1 MYTPAAFTVAGK
13 DWALE
18 LIQRYPFGLLISVG
32 EDYPQSSHLP
42 MLAIQRDD
50 ALYVVG
56 HVARANPHAEAILAQ
71 ARATAIFSGPH
82 AFVSANWYEEPYATV
97 PTWNYTAVHASGR
110 LQRCDAKDALKL
122 LTTRFEGRGPGA
134 WRLEGLEEAYLE
146 KQLRGIVAFEL
157 RLERLEAKAK
167 LSQNRTDADR
177 ARVIAAL
184 SRSDDPV
191 DRDCAQAMQNVS

>member
-1 MYTPAAFTVAGK
+1 MYTPAAFSVAST

-18 LIQRYPFGLLISVG
+18 LVRRYPFGLLISVAQG
-32 EDYPQSSHLP
+32 SPQISHLP
-42 MLAIQRDD
+42 MLAIQRDGS
-50 ALYVVG
+50 LYVIG

-97 PTWNYTAVHASGR
+97 PTWNYTAVHASGC

-122 LTTRFEGRGPGA
+122 LTARFEGEGPGA
-134 WRLEGLEEAYLE
+134 WRLEGLEDAYLE

-157 RLERLEAKAK
+157 RVERLEAKAK

-184 SRSDDPV
+184 SRSNDPV
-191 DRDCAQAMQNVS
+191 ERDCAAAMQAAP